1 MTARPTRRAL
11 AACAWTLLVLAVAPP
26 ANAQP
31 PSDPS
36 AAAPTPAAPSP
47 ISASVD
53 RTTLST
59 DDTLRLR
66 VEVNADTMQLS
77 QLQQP
82 VFEGFAIVGSTSS
95 SNLAMINGVPSFQL
109 GYDYALQPMRSG
121 DLVVPSFSIDI
132 NGQTY
137 RTDPI
142 PITVTVGTQPTV
154 SPAQAAPGAVA
165 PGERFFI
172 TAGVDK
178 PDAWIGE
185 QIVYTFRLF
194 QAANLGQQP
203 SYGAP
208 PFTGFWQRR
217 ESSQRSDRVLVGD
230 RLYLVTDLDTYL
242 FPTRSGDIEIPPA
255 RLSLVGDL
263 SDARNRLTTEPITVR
278 VRPLPAGAP
287 PSFGGAVGRYG
298 LAASAAPTD
307 VAVDEP
313 VRLTLTLSGEG
324 NVETAPDPAWPE
336 LVGWQSYD
344 DGQTQAVE
352 ARDGRIIGQRT
363 WRRLYV
369 PSRPGPAQ
377 LPAVRYAYFDPQ
389 RGSYAVAETAPIDV
403 RVRPASNAGAAAPAA
418 TDPADRA
425 APVDAG
431 VVPVP
436 DTSRWR
442 TDAPLLEP
450 VVPPPGARTGPG
462 VLGRAVP
469 GRVTRLGY
477 WLLWFGPFVVIA
489 LDIGRLRRARR
500 RAAQRNA
507 HGARV
512 HAAAD
517 AARREMVAASS
528 SSAVPAVALADAVRA
543 VLAAAIGPRV
553 SGVAHDA
560 LLPLL
565 ETSGI
570 GSALARRAVE
580 ALTLGDAAAWRPAGF
595 EVAEGREVA
604 EGQPVAEGQEP
615 RASGRKG
622 RTAAADADALIAA
635 LAAALARGEGGR

>member
-1 MTARPTRRAL
+1 MTARRKGRAFAALGWALVVLAL
-11 AACAWTLLVLAVAPP
+11 APS
-26 ANAQP
+26 ANAQS

-36 AAAPTPAAPSP
+36 AAAPTPPAPSP
-47 ISASVD
+47 ISATVD

-121 DLVVPSFSIDI
+121 DLVVPSFTIDI
-132 NGQTY
+132 NGRTY
-137 RTDPI
+137 RTEPI
-142 PITVTVGTQPTV
+142 PISVTVGTQPTV

-178 PDAWIGE
+178 PEAWLGE

-263 SDARNRLTTEPITVR
+263 NDARHRLATEPISVR
-278 VRPLPAGAP
+278 IRPLPDDAP
-287 PSFGGAVGRYG
+287 PAFGGAVGRYG

-336 LVGWQSYD
+336 LAGWQSYD

-352 ARDGRIIGQRT
+352 ARDGRIVGQRT

-369 PSRPGPAQ
+369 PSRPGAAQ

-425 APVDAG
+425 VPMVDG
-431 VVPVP
+431 IMPVP

-450 VVPPPGARTGPG
+450 DIPPPGAQTGWG
-462 VLGRAVP
+462 TLGRGRAAAA
-469 GRVTRLGY
+469 RVTRLGY
-477 WLLWFGPFVVIA
+477 WLLWFGPFAVVA

-500 RAAQRNA
+500 LAAQRNVY
-507 HGARV
+507 GARV
-512 HAAAD
+512 RAAAD

-528 SSAVPAVALADAVRA
+528 AGAVPAVALADAVRA
-543 VLAAAIGPRV
+543 VLSAAIGPRV
-553 SGVAHDA
+553 AGVAHDA

-565 ETSGI
+565 EARGLGTE
-570 GSALARRAVE
+570 LARRAVE
-580 ALTLGDAAAWRPAGF
+580 ALALGDAAAWRPAGY
-595 EVAEGREVA
+595 EAADGH
-604 EGQPVAEGQEP
+604 EP
-615 RASGRKG
+615 RVSGRPG
-622 RTAAADADALIAA
+622 RTEAADAEALVAA
-635 LAAALARGEGGR
+635 LAAALGRGEGG